1 MKYRFKIHLPLIG
14 ALVSMT
20 ACQVTE
26 PSLAETPPAPII
38 AEPAQTPQVAQKIAP
53 TSTAEKHPTKVQTV
67 SYNGTKFTVLTFD
80 RRDYTIQVVDQKN
93 GPGTEYQNAEA
104 AGKGALAAINGGF
117 FTPEGAP
124 LGLVITNGETRGHF
138 NTASSLG
145 TGLIDGEKLTLISRK
160 SYKKNTTTKEL
171 LQTGPRLLWAG
182 EKLTGL
188 SSKKPRARSLLIWDG
203 EQHFGLVHADSA
215 TLQGLANNLR
225 TIPLPNFK
233 IKYAL
238 NLDGGTS
245 CDLWVSN
252 QITGGPINKRTFFTK
267 KARNYLV
274 LKKR

>member
-1 MKYRFKIHLPLIG
+1 MKHHFKIHLSLI
-14 ALVSMT
+14 ATLLSMT
-20 ACQVTE
+20 ACHVTE
-26 PSLAETPPAPII
+26 PSLVEAKTEPII
-38 AEPAQTPQVAQKIAP
+38 AEPPQTPKIAQKVTPPSNIP
-53 TSTAEKHPTKVQTV
+53 KHPTKVQTV
-67 SYNGTKFTVLTFD
+67 SYNGTKFSALTFD
-80 RRDYTIQVVDQKN
+80 RRDYTLEVIDQKN

-124 LGLVITNGETRGHF
+124 LGLVITNGETRGNF

-145 TGLIDGEKLTLISRK
+145 TGLVDGEKLTLISRK
-160 SYKKNTTTKEL
+160 IYKKNTTTKEL
-171 LQTGPRLLWAG
+171 LQTGPRLVWAG

-188 SSKKPRARSLLIWDG
+188 SSAKPRARSLLIWDG
-203 EQHFGLVHADSA
+203 DQHFGLVYADTAS
-215 TLQGLANNLR
+215 LQGLANNLK

-252 QITGGPINKRTFFTK
+252 QITGGPVNKRSFITK

>member
-53 TSTAEKHPTKVQTV
+53 TKMAPAPNTKTQKPQEKEHLPPSTE
-67 SYNGTKFTVLTFD
+67 
-80 RRDYTIQVVDQKN
+80 
-93 GPGTEYQNAEA
+93 
-104 AGKGALAAINGGF
+104 
-117 FTPEGAP
+117 
-124 LGLVITNGETRGHF
+124 
-138 NTASSLG
+138 ASSL
-145 TGLIDGEKLTLISRK
+145 L
-160 SYKKNTTTKEL
+160 KEH
-171 LQTGPRLLWAG
+171 PSA
-182 EKLTGL
+182 
-188 SSKKPRARSLLIWDG
+188 SSLLIWDG